1 MCFAIVTDN
10 DTAGSKVTDL
20 IVGLSFFC
28 NYGNMFEIKS
38 CNCTA
43 EIGSTESNMMGL
55 ILDYSFLYQIIE

>member
-10 DTAGSKVTDL
+10 DAAGSKVTDL

-43 EIGSTESNMMGL
+43 EIGKTLYHIYHL
-55 ILDYSFLYQIIE
+55 INHYK